1 MSGGQAYIED
11 VLHKAVVE
19 VNEEG
24 TVAAAATAVVMT
36 RSLPPPPIDF
46 TIDRPFL
53 FVVYDQLAKAVLFAA
68 KVESV

>member
-11 VLHKAVVE
+11 VLHKAVIE

-46 TIDRPFL
+46 KVDRPFV
-53 FVVYDQLAKAVLFAA
+53 FVVYDHTVKTVLFVA